1 MATHT
6 FWGQQVGS
14 DEKDINQYNRDRD
27 VEGVVFACVY
37 IKRQALTEI
46 GLLDE
51 DYFSYFEDTDYCF
64 RVMEKGFRV
73 VCCGSVTIL
82 HHEHASTTVNQVK
95 QRMMFQQAQKIFRGK
110 WERKLRDQRYT
121 RQIGWHSIFNFP
133 TGYAISSRELAC
145 ALDRKGV
152 HVAYRYVYGPGTVFP
167 RNEPKSSE
175 TYMVNVIRER
185 KLEPSRIQVVYG

>member
-14 DEKDINQYNRDRD
+14 GERDINQYNGDRD

-64 RVMEKGFRV
+64 RAIEKGYRV
-73 VCCGSVTIL
+73 VCCGSVTIV
-82 HHEHASTTVNQVK
+82 HHEHASTTVNHVK
-95 QRMMFQQAQKIFRGK
+95 QKKMFLRAQKVFRGK
-110 WERKLRDQRYT
+110 WERKLRDRRYT
-121 RQIGWHSIFNFP
+121 REIGWHSIFNFS
-133 TGYAISSRELAC
+133 TGYAISSRQLCC
-145 ALDRKGV
+145 ALDLKGV
-152 HVAYRYVYGPGTVFP
+152 HVAYKYVYCPGTVLP
-167 RNEPKSSE
+167 IREPASSDS
-175 TYMVNVIRER
+175 YVVDVIRKR
-185 KLEPSRIQVVYG
+185 RQASW